1 MSLPHMAWRYVGTR
15 TFNVASMNALLD
27 ELHTLGTSGTYND
40 GTSRTPG
47 SGSAGTWS
55 KVQIS
60 SVTECLNVTPPVNAL
75 NTRIMIAGATYNP
88 SPLPTMHSGESWATS
103 NLMVNLVKN
112 AGSFTTW
119 NAVNPFTSGQTF
131 GWGKWWSTAN
141 GTGSIYLWEGKEAIA
156 VIVTNSAGGNAY
168 GFIAGAIVDP
178 ESTDTTVDGE
188 SDGRLYGIVRSGAG
202 VSITTTFYT
211 DAYSTNAGSNQ
222 RRFLC
227 SHNAGNANDCPQSAV
242 FAPGGASLL
251 LMNPTTQFIIAPVAT
266 TLKTRSGQF
275 ARMAV
280 TWRGLS
286 TDNILGRF
294 REVYMFSDAQLPAR
308 QMDGATPVGY
318 IFCGSSVSQCD
329 SLLLEHA

>member
-1 MSLPHMAWRYVGTR
+1 MSLPHMEWRYVGTR
-15 TFNVASMNALLD
+15 NFTVASMNALLD
-27 ELHTLGTSGTYND
+27 ELHSLATSGTYND

-55 KVQIS
+55 KVIVS
-60 SVTECLNVTPPVNAL
+60 SVTEGLNVIPPVNPL

-88 SPLPTMHSGESWATS
+88 SPLPTMHSGESYATS

-119 NAVNPFTSGQTF
+119 NATNPFTSGQTF

-141 GTGSIYLWEGKEAIA
+141 GTGSIYLWEAKEAIA

-178 ESTDTTVDGE
+178 ESADTTVDGE
-188 SDGRLYGIVRSGAG
+188 SDGRLYGIVRSGTNTR
-202 VSITTTFYT
+202 ITTTFFSDGY
-211 DAYSTNAGSNQ
+211 DPNASVGS

-227 SHNAGNANDCPQSAV
+227 SHDSGSRDGQPQSAV

-251 LMNPTTQFIIAPVAT
+251 LMNPAATFLIAPAAT

-275 ARMAV
+275 ARLAM

-308 QMDGATPVGY
+308 QMDGANPVGY